1 MELINLDH
9 CAINNKS
16 MILKKESLL
25 AFISKNENYDVEK
38 ICIALEINRSVLK
51 KWIAEINLAPLKSYK
66 FRIVKVKE
74 ADPSLSQR
82 EIARIIGCSV
92 GSVNKALKKL
102 T

>member
-38 ICIALEINRSVLK
+38 ICIALEINRSV
-51 KWIAEINLAPLKSYK
+51 
-66 FRIVKVKE
+66 
-74 ADPSLSQR
+74 
-82 EIARIIGCSV
+82 
-92 GSVNKALKKL
+92 
-102 T
+102 